1 VSENIDE
8 VVKVA
13 RVDIIKNPEWQ
24 LREKLNATRVKHYRS
39 VYKSGATMPPI
50 TLADIKGKLYLID
63 GWHRCEAQ
71 IELGWSHFDATIMPM
86 GKSEAQWKAAS
97 ANLTHGESYKKSER
111 RKAFN
116 VFISTKQNKAA
127 GGKLMSYREMAVAF
141 GGDPSHVTIRNWVK
155 ADHQLLFKALEKH
168 KGDPSFD
175 VLDTK
180 SGPTEEQ
187 LLMERLHSLLVDVVA
202 LSKGIESTAG
212 RTSLNYMT
220 TKAYEAIIHSKAYVT
235 TPVVTESDF

>member
-1 VSENIDE
+1 VSENIGE

-86 GKSEAQWKAAS
+86 SKSEAQWKAAS
-97 ANLTHGESYKKSER
+97 ANLTHGESYKKPER
-111 RKAFN
+111 KKAFN

-141 GGDPSHVTIRNWVK
+141 GGDPSHVTIRKWVK
-155 ADHQLLFKALEKH
+155 DDHPLLFKALEKH
-168 KGDPSFD
+168 KGDWSPDMLSSK
-175 VLDTK
+175 T
-180 SGPTEEQ
+180 GPTEEQ
-187 LLMERLHSLLVDVVA
+187 LLLERLHSLFVDVVA
-202 LSKGIESTAG
+202 LSKSIESSAG
-212 RTSLNYMT
+212 RTSLNSMT
-220 TKAYEAIIHSKAYVT
+220 AKACEAIINPKEYVT
-235 TPVVTESDF
+235 TPVVAESAF